1 MENFKLS
8 IPTPCHERWEGFT
21 PTPTGGFCGSCQKN
35 VRDFTKMSDSEVVA
49 FFRDNKDKN
58 LCGSFRNDQ
67 LERPLAINQWFP
79 DWAIEANTARIELPI
94 NLIQTKSKVLR
105 LPKALHFAASFA
117 LLTFAFESFG
127 QTQIIKGQ
135 VSYADDKS
143 PLPGVIVQIKGKN
156 KGVQTNINGEYQI
169 EVDKNDKLV
178 FSFVGFESQELKS
191 NEASKVVMKDD
202 TKGYISYDYEPTEG
216 LLDDLIE
223 KIATKRALKKQTQI
237 IRGKVIDENDKSPV
251 IGASVKIKDSKKGVI
266 TDENGEYEIY
276 VKKDE
281 VLVISSIGYKEQ
293 IIEAKNAK
301 EVKMNA
307 DVVALDEVVV
317 VGNTSVRRVMGGMGA
332 VAVCTTNYYNP
343 INYQNDPLEKQKIK
357 TEIALAANPTVGD
370 ETIIIPKLV
379 NQSTDNQIL
388 IESWIKQNAFQ
399 KVHQIWVYD
408 LGGKQYPIQFE
419 KLNDGAVK
427 LNLSRVPDGLYI
439 LRMAYSNEKSPTKE
453 EISMTRLELV
463 R

>member
-8 IPTPCHERWEGFT
+8 IPTPCHERWEDFT

-237 IRGKVIDENDKSPV
+237 IRGKVIDENDKSPI
-251 IGASVKIKDSKKGVI
+251 IGASVKIKDSQKGVI
-266 TDENGEYEIY
+266 TNENGEYEIE
-276 VKKDE
+276 VKRNEK
-281 VLVISSIGYKEQ
+281 LKISFIGYKEQ
-293 IIEAKNAK
+293 EIEAIKAK
-301 EVKMNA
+301 EVTLA
-307 DVVALDEVVV
+307 SDAIALDEIVV
-317 VGNTSVRRVMGGMGA
+317 VGV
-332 VAVCTTNYYNP
+332 TNYRRGRVAGDLVSTVTTQYYNG
-343 INYQNDPLEKQKIK
+343 INYENNPLEKQKIK
-357 TEIALAANPTVGD
+357 ASIALAANPTVGD
-370 ETIIIPKLV
+370 ETTIIPKIEEQL
-379 NQSTDNQIL
+379 TDNQL
-388 IESWIKQNAFQ
+388 LAEDWIQKNAFQ
-399 KVHQIWVYD
+399 RVHQIWVYD
-408 LGGKQYPIQFE
+408 LQGKQYPIRFE
-419 KLNDGAVK
+419 KLNDGAIK
-427 LNLSRVPDGLYI
+427 LNLSRVPDGLYVV
-439 LRMAYSNEKSPTKE
+439 RVAYSNDKSPTNE